1 MSNKR
6 HDGKRLVLNDKA
18 VRHALAER
26 GMSWRMLGE
35 LSGVKSDT
43 LRRWAAYHIDLS
55 DKPAETIGRIG
66 DTLGLRWEELVVHDE
81 G

>member
-1 MSNKR
+1 MYRKR
-6 HDGKRLVLNDKA
+6 SDHPLVLNEKA
-18 VRHALAER
+18 VCNAVKAR
-26 GMSWRMLGE
+26 GMKWKAVDE
-35 LSGVKSDT
+35 LSGLKEGTVH
-43 LRRWAAYHIDLS
+43 RWAAYHIDLS